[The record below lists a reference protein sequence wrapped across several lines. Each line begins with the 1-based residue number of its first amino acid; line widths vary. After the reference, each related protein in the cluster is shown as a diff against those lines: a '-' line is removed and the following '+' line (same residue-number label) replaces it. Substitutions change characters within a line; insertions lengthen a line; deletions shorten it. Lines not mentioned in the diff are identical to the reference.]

1 MKSKAVKSYP
11 IAIPNISGNEKNY
24 LEECIETQFVSSVG
38 PFVDK
43 FESILASCSGFSHA
57 SAVSSGTSALTI
69 AQHVLG
75 VQHNDLVIIPDYTFI
90 ATANS
95 VAQNQASLWLMDI
108 NSNDLNI
115 NFSLMIQEILDNCS
129 YKRGKWFHN
138 TSKQELKCI
147 IPVMAL
153 GNSISS
159 KDVDA
164 FNEKIGLP
172 IIVDAAGALG
182 TTDAKESMGKLNI
195 HAATISFNGN
205 KTFTCGGGGAV
216 LTNDTKFHNQVKH
229 LSTTARSGFE
239 YIHDRTA
246 FNYRMT
252 NVQAAIGYAQL
263 ERFNEFIQ
271 TKKTVNNY
279 YRNNIVSSK
288 IIFPENKDSAHWLS
302 YFLANKLTKNQ
313 IYEMYDFANDKG
325 VYLRPF
331 WVPMHK
337 QPPYKK
343 SISSTLKTSKRIYS
357 KVITLPSSTS
367 LKAADL
373 TYITKVINTYLE
385 NFDV

>member
-11 IAIPNISGNEKNY
+11 IAIPNISGNEKKY
-24 LEECIETQFVSSVG
+24 LEECAETQFVSSVG

-43 FESILASCSGFSHA
+43 FESKLASCSGFSHA

-95 VAQNQASLWLMDI
+95 VAQNQASPWLMDI

-115 NFSLMIQEILDNCS
+115 NFLLMIQEILNNCS

-138 TSKQELKCI
+138 ISKQELKCI

-153 GNSISS
+153 GNSISG
-159 KDVDA
+159 KDIDA

-182 TTDAKESMGKLNI
+182 TTDKESMGKLNI

-216 LTNDTKFHNQVKH
+216 LTNDMKLHNQVKH

-239 YIHDRTA
+239 YIHDKTA

-263 ERFNEFIQ
+263 ERFDEFIQ

-279 YRNNIVSSK
+279 YRTNIVSSK
-288 IIFPENKDSAHWLS
+288 IIFPENIDSAHWLS
-302 YFLANKLTKNQ
+302 YFVANKLTKDQ
-313 IYEMYDFANDKG
+313 IYKMYDFANDKG
-325 VYLRPF
+325 VHLRPF

-343 SISSTLKTSKRIYS
+343 SISSALKTSKRIYS

-367 LKAADL
+367 LKSDDL
-373 TYITKVINTYLE
+373 IYITEVINTYLK